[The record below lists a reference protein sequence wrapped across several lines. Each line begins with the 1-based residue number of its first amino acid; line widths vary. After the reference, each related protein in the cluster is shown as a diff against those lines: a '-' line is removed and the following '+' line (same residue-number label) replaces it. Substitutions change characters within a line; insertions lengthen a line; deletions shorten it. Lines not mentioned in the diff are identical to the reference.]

1 MPHASTVM
9 YRDRPESPR
18 AFDRVPLQPRS
29 GALDALCPQCHG
41 DGGWNTEIDLASL
54 RWRRANCDRNRAG
67 WTETGSDPLAV
78 PDTEQGPGGTARW
91 FLRHGRK
98 ADAGDIG
105 TARPR
110 SPPP

>member
-9 YRDRPESPR
+9 YRDGPESPR
-18 AFDRVPLQPRS
+18 AFDRVPLQPRN
-29 GALDALCPQCHG
+29 GALDALCPECHG

-54 RWRRANCDRNRAG
+54 RCRRANCDRCDRAG
-67 WTETGSDPLAV
+67 WAES
-78 PDTEQGPGGTARW
+78 
-91 FLRHGRK
+91 
-98 ADAGDIG
+98 G